1 MQSRRQLFFIGFS
14 YHFSLSFVALS
25 LVSVYVS
32 TRWGVIF
39 AILFLSLFGLFLLLY
54 TIMCV
59 SPVCRFYD
67 CSLISH
73 LLCNCH
79 LVFLLLMVEMMEVM
93 VKWSADGQKEW
104 TIWDEADNLQTLK
117 WQDVRLAEGERK
129 MCFEATNI
137 DVSREERQ
145 ESLQLE
151 YWDDFGTPLAAPA
164 RMKMKIKRWAL
175 NSGLTI

>member
-39 AILFLSLFGLFLLLY
+39 AILFLSFFGLFLLLY

-79 LVFLLLMVEMMEVM
+79 LVFLLLVVEMMEVM
-93 VKWSADGQKEW
+93 VKWWSADGQKEW

-137 DVSREERQ
+137 DVSREERDK
-145 ESLQLE
+145 SSAIGILRRF
-151 YWDDFGTPLAAPA
+151 WNAF
-164 RMKMKIKRWAL
+164 
-175 NSGLTI
+175 SCSS